1 MTIPVLQIGV
11 GPIGRAVANQLA
23 ARKAFRLVGAVDTDP
38 GKIGRDL
45 GEIAEI
51 GRRLRIKIS
60 DDLGRAIQEAKPGIA
75 VQPPPRPAHRRD
87 GQEGVGYVGRVAKIC
102 LRLEAY
108 PYDSVLIEGSPL
120 IYSKVQGGIHGDIA
134 TASSR

>member
-1 MTIPVLQIGV
+1 MTIRVLQVGV
-11 GPIGRAVANQLA
+11 GPIGCAVANQLA

-60 DDLGRAIQEAKPGIA
+60 DDLVGPSK
-75 VQPPPRPAHRRD
+75 RPNPALPFNRRLARRID
-87 GQEGVGYVGRVAKIC
+87 AMARKGSNMLAESR
-102 LRLEAY
+102 RLSAARSL
-108 PYDSVLIEGSPL
+108 PV
-120 IYSKVQGGIHGDIA
+120 
-134 TASSR
+134 